1 MQNALVAGTLIA
13 IVSAVVGTFVVARRM
28 SFLTHTLSE
37 IGFAGASFALFMS
50 WSPLVGMLL
59 FSVVASMTVGEL
71 GIKEKRS
78 ESLISAVSAVAI
90 GLGIA
95 FLSLSNKNA
104 TAATG
109 ILFGSIFS
117 ISRVDVIEVVV
128 LALLVLL
135 ASLLMF
141 RQLRHYAFDYDTAV
155 FSLKNIQLIEV
166 AFLGL
171 MATTVAVSAQIV
183 GSLLIFILMILPA
196 SAERPY
202 DNSSLRKRWGR
213 TVWQI
218 IGLAVLFSVAGVWSA
233 LVLSYVLNLPVSFFI
248 AIIEAAIYF
257 ASLYKRN

>member
-1 MQNALVAGTLIA
+1 MLNYAFMQNAFLAGTLIA
-13 IVSAVVGTFVVARRM
+13 IVSGFVGTFVVARRL

-59 FSVVASMTVGEL
+59 FSVGSSVTVGQMS
-71 GIKEKRS
+71 IKEKRA

-95 FLSLSNKNA
+95 FLSLSHKNA
-104 TAATG
+104 SAATG

-117 ISRVDVIEVVV
+117 ISRADVVEVII
-128 LALLVLL
+128 LAVIVLL
-135 ASLLMF
+135 IGLGMF
-141 RQLRHYAFDYDTAV
+141 RTLRHYAFDNSTAA

-166 AFLGL
+166 IFLAL
-171 MATTVAVSAQIV
+171 MAVTVAVSAQVV

-196 SAERPY
+196 SSAM
-202 DNSSLRKRWGR
+202 RWGR
-213 TVWQI
+213 SVGQI
-218 IGLAVLFSVAGVWSA
+218 IGLSIFFAVIGVWLA
-233 LVLSYVLNLPVSFFI
+233 LILSYTTNLPVSFFI

-257 ASLYKRN
+257 TSLIGKKK

>member
-1 MQNALVAGTLIA
+1 MLSYPFMQNALVAGTLIA

-183 GSLLIFILMILPA
+183 LIFILMILPA
-196 SAERPY
+196 SAAM
-202 DNSSLRKRWGR
+202 RWGR

>member
-1 MQNALVAGTLIA
+1 MLSYPFMQNALVAGTLIA

-196 SAERPY
+196 SAAI
-202 DNSSLRKRWGR
+202 RWGR
-213 TVWQI
+213 TVRQI

>member
-1 MQNALVAGTLIA
+1 MFSFPFMQHAFVAGTLIA
-13 IVSAVVGTFVVARRM
+13 IMSGLIGPFIVARRM
-28 SFLTHTLSE
+28 SFLAHTLSE

-59 FSVVASMTVGEL
+59 FSVVASMSVGGL
-71 GIKEKRS
+71 GMKEQRS

-117 ISRVDVIEVVV
+117 INQTDVWEVVV
-128 LALLVLL
+128 LATLVILITL
-135 ASLLMF
+135 MMF
-141 RQLRHYAFDYDTAV
+141 RPLRHFAFDYTTAS

-166 AFLGL
+166 LFLGL

-196 SAERPY
+196 SSAM
-202 DNSSLRKRWGR
+202 RWGR

-218 IGLAVLFSVAGVWSA
+218 IGLAIMFSVLGVWLA
-233 LVLSYVLNLPVSFFI
+233 LVLSYWLDLPVSFFI
-248 AIIEAAIYF
+248 AIIEAGVYF
-257 ASLYKRN
+257 ISLIKRR